1 MISRY
6 GVFCKV
12 VELNSF
18 TQAAKLLGYS
28 QSSVSQTV
36 RVLEQEIGVTL
47 IERRK
52 DGIRLTPDG
61 AQYYPYLLAI
71 HTAEKALVQKRS
83 EMAGLMNSTITIG
96 TFTSISRTLLPSLM
110 NSFQQRYPEAAFV
123 LRQGDYTSIGKW
135 IREGSVDFGFVNQ
148 DAVDGVELSILYE
161 DEMMAV
167 LPPGHPLTQQ
177 EVISLGELAVE
188 PFILLDEGE
197 YSVPLTAFARQQ
209 LTPQVKYKVYDDYTI
224 LAMARQGLGVSL
236 VYQRVVEGFE
246 QGLEIRPVRETPK
259 RIVALA
265 WKNRKT
271 MPYAAR
277 QFADFILRRTAGRG

>member
-6 GVFCKV
+6 GIFCKV

-18 TQAAKLLGYS
+18 TRAAELLGYS

-36 RVLEQEIGVTL
+36 RVLEQEVGVTL

-52 DGIRLTPDG
+52 DGVRLTPDG

-71 HTAEKALVQKRS
+71 HTAENALVQKQN
-83 EMAGLMNSTITIG
+83 EMAGLQNSTITIG

-110 NSFQQRYPEAAFV
+110 KSFQQRYPAATFV
-123 LRQGDYTSIGKW
+123 LRQGDYNSIGKW
-135 IREGSVDFGFVNQ
+135 IREGSVDFGFVNR
-148 DAVDGVELSILYE
+148 DAVEGVELSVLYE
-161 DEMMAV
+161 DEMMAA
-167 LPPGHPLTQQ
+167 LPPGHLLAKRD
-177 EVISLGELAVE
+177 VVSLGELAAE
-188 PFILLDEGE
+188 SFILLDEGE
-197 YSVPLTAFARQQ
+197 YSVPLTAFAWQR

-224 LAMARQGLGVSL
+224 LAMTRQGLGVSL

-277 QFADFILRRTAGRG
+277 QFADFILRRAAGQG